1 MTSFQLDEYP
11 YRSLS
16 LYNKLQTYLIMLKYL
31 TFCLFITTSSLIFA
45 QSTELE
51 LSLKKAELSRLKA
64 WADKDISEI
73 IRIESGARGFG
84 AQSSSLRKPVADE
97 LLLVQWTK
105 FLERV
110 TFEFQV
116 EELSYKFI
124 GNIGLVAGTFFR
136 KDFVDGKEVIAQ
148 KIRYTATYQHDG
160 DNWKC
165 LQFHRS
171 KLPDDE
177 TYFNE
182 ISELDGSDEN

>member
-16 LYNKLQTYLIMLKYL
+16 LYNKLQIYLIMLKYL

-45 QSTELE
+45 QSNELE

-182 ISELDGSDEN
+182 ILELGSPDEN

>member
-1 MTSFQLDEYP
+1 VTSFQLDEYP
-11 YRSLS
+11 YRCLS
-16 LYNKLQTYLIMLKYL
+16 LYNKLQIYLIMLKYL

-182 ISELDGSDEN
+182 ILELGGPDEN

>member
-1 MTSFQLDEYP
+1 VTSFQLDEYP

-16 LYNKLQTYLIMLKYL
+16 LYNKLQIYLIMLKYL

-182 ISELDGSDEN
+182 ILELGGPDEN